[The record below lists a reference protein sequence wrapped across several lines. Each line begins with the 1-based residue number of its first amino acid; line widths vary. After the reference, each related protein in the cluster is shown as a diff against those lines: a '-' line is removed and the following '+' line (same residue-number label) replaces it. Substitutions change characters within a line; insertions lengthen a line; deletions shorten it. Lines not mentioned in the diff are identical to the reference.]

1 MAVVDLSSAKTLRSL
16 RRGVPPHKR
25 VHIGGDNGYDVQVVI
40 LSADKCLEIEE
51 LTNEY
56 CASRD
61 KKSHDPNGKV
71 NDNVRNQFY
80 NALLVH
86 ESIRDPDDLSVR
98 LSSSV
103 QEVMEC
109 MDLEDINRVVKAYG
123 ELMMNKAPKLE
134 LLTEDQFQVVKKHL
148 EVTPLSGLSTVS
160 LVHLANFHQTIVS
173 EK

>member
-1 MAVVDLSSAKTLRSL
+1 MGELIKMSDAKSLRDL
-16 RRGVPPHKR
+16 RRGIPPHKK
-25 VHIGGDNGYDVQVVI
+25 VHIGGADGYDVQVVI
-40 LSADKCLEIEE
+40 LSADKCLELEE

-56 CASRD
+56 CSSRE
-61 KKSHDPNGKV
+61 KRV
-71 NDNVRNQFY
+71 NEVVRNQFY

-86 ESIRDPDDLSVR
+86 ECMRDENDLSVR

-134 LLTEDQFQVVKKHL
+134 LLTEDQLEVVKKHL
-148 EVTPLSGLSTVS
+148 EETPLSGLSTVS
-160 LVHLANFHQTIVS
+160 LVHLANFHQTIAS

>member
-1 MAVVDLSSAKTLRSL
+1 MSNARSL
-16 RRGVPPHKR
+16 RDLRRGTPPHKR
-25 VHIGGDNGYDVQVVI
+25 VHIGDTDGYDVQVVI
-40 LSADKCLEIEE
+40 LSADKCLELEE

-56 CASRD
+56 CSTREKRVSD
-61 KKSHDPNGKV
+61 T
-71 NDNVRNQFY
+71 VRNQFY

-86 ESIRDPDDLSVR
+86 ECMRDETDLTVKM
-98 LSSSV
+98 SSSA

-134 LLTEDQFQVVKKHL
+134 LLTEDQLEVIKKHL
-148 EVTPLSGLSTVS
+148 EVTPLSDLSTVS
-160 LVHLANFHQTIVS
+160 LVHLANFHLSIVS

>member
-1 MAVVDLSSAKTLRSL
+1 MGELIKMSDAKSIRNL
-16 RRGVPPHKR
+16 RRGIPPHKK
-25 VHIGGDNGYDVQVVI
+25 VHIGGTDGYDVTVVI
-40 LSADKCLEIEE
+40 LSADKCLELEE

-56 CASRD
+56 CSTRE
-61 KKSHDPNGKV
+61 KRVSEV
-71 NDNVRNQFY
+71 VRNQFY
-80 NALLVH
+80 NALLVK
-86 ESIRDPDDLSVR
+86 ECMRDPDDLTIH

-134 LLTEDQFQVVKKHL
+134 LLTEDQLAVVKKHL
-148 EVTPLSGLSTVS
+148 EVTPLSDLSTVS